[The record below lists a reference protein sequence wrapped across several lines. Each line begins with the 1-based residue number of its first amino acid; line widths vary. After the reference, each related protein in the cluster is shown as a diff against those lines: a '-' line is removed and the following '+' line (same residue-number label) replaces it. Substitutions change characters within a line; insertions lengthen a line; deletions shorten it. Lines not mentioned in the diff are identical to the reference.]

1 VAAGGT
7 PATGATDIYQRSIQQ
22 LAAPPAQAAS
32 CISENAKRS
41 GYAADTV
48 PLYGMEAVA
57 VTVKT
62 STTGDTVAVLSL
74 AQAGA
79 GSSAAVTTI
88 TGVVAD
94 RADLLRRIVQ
104 GC

>member
-1 VAAGGT
+1 MAARESA
-7 PATGATDIYQRSIQQ
+7 ATGATDIYQRSTQR
-22 LAAPPAQAAS
+22 LAAPAEQAAA

-48 PLYGMEAVA
+48 PLYGMESLA

-62 STTGDTVAVLSL
+62 SATGDTVAVLSL
-74 AQAGA
+74 TPAGA
-79 GSSAAVTTI
+79 GSSAAVTTVS
-88 TGVVAD
+88 GVVTD
-94 RADLLRRIVQ
+94 RAEVVRRIVQ